1 LILRRITVSG
11 IRIQTFLRLCASQIE
26 VRHHTSWEKEMRHTA
41 WVWSLLALSMLPH
54 AEAAGARARSPSGP
68 WLFHFVRFGDEYA
81 SARVSLIVDGKAVTG
96 NLNELAIKGSFEK
109 GLLSFHATR
118 PNGSDFGLFEGRFV
132 GNELRGTLSS
142 RGEKAT
148 WVMRRLPVSS
158 VPRTHEVKPIAFSR
172 TFNSSS
178 APVARLAP
186 GDRVKTWTID
196 SSGHD
201 KDGVRR
207 SFGGNP
213 QTGPFYIE
221 GAVPGDTLV
230 VKLERI
236 ALTRD
241 TARSGTQL
249 LPHVTTPGYLHAT
262 RYADDTSG
270 DWILDR
276 QSMVGRLAKP
286 SVRLEDYRVPLKPFL
301 GGIGVAPPDRQ
312 AIDAR
317 SIGSFGGNLDYNRL
331 TEGVRLYF
339 PVFVDGALLF
349 LGDGHAAQGA
359 GELTGDALETTLE
372 VEFTVGLIEGKSP
385 RMPRA
390 EDETHLM
397 AMGIAGSIIDATRE
411 ATTSL
416 AEWLAADQALS
427 ANDVALVM
435 GTAVE
440 YDIAALVGPQVNVV
454 ARIRKTAI
462 PRQQR

>member
-1 LILRRITVSG
+1 MRRFGS
-11 IRIQTFLRLCASQIE
+11 LC
-26 VRHHTSWEKEMRHTA
+26 
-41 WVWSLLALSMLPH
+41 SLLALLWLPV
-54 AEAAGARARSPSGP
+54 ADAADLRGHSPTGP
-68 WLFHFVRFGDEYA
+68 WLFHFVRFGEEYA
-81 SARVSLIVDGKAVTG
+81 SARVALDVDGKAVTG
-96 NLNELAIKGSFEK
+96 SLNELAIKGSFDK

-132 GNELRGTLSS
+132 GDELRGTLTS
-142 RGEKAT
+142 RGENAP
-148 WVMRRLPVSS
+148 WVMRRLPAASA
-158 VPRTHEVKPIAFSR
+158 PRTHEIKPTSFSR
-172 TFNSSS
+172 TFN
-178 APVARLAP
+178 ATTPPIARIAA

-196 SSGHD
+196 ASGHD

-236 ALTRD
+236 SLTRD
-241 TARSGTQL
+241 TAHSGTQL
-249 LPHVTTPGYLHAT
+249 LPHLTNPSYSQGA
-262 RYADDTSG
+262 RYADETSG
-270 DWILDR
+270 EWILDR

-286 SVRLEDYRVPLKPFL
+286 SARLTEYRVALKPFL
-301 GGIGVAPPDRQ
+301 GGIGVAPRDKQ

-317 SIGSFGGNLDYNRL
+317 SLGSFGGNLDYNHL
-331 TEGVRLYF
+331 VEGTTLYF
-339 PVFVDGALLF
+339 PVFEDGALLF

-372 VEFTVGLIEGKSP
+372 VEFAVDLIQSKSLE
-385 RMPRA
+385 MPRA
-390 EDETHLM
+390 ENETYLM
-397 AMGIAGSIIDATRE
+397 AMGIAGSLADATRE

-416 AEWLAADQALS
+416 AEWLATDQALS

-440 YDIAALVGPQVNVV
+440 YDIAALVDPQFNVV
-454 ARIRKTAI
+454 ARIRKADI